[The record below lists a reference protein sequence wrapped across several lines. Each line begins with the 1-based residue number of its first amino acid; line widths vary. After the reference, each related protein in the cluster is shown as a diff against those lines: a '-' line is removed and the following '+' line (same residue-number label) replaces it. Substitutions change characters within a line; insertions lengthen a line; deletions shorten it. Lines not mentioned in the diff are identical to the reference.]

1 MFVYRTYSMEDC
13 SAMHGCS
20 ALLQFEP
27 GMFYDKDYFKRLHE
41 FPSLRFLCLVFVK
54 DLKVYLI
61 AFFSIAFNF
70 YTFLFILSF
79 F

>member
-1 MFVYRTYSMEDC
+1 MCVCVCVVGTFLYFNHLFQIMFVYRTYSMEDC

-41 FPSLRFLCLVFVK
+41 FPSLRFL
-54 DLKVYLI
+54 Y
-61 AFFSIAFNF
+61 
-70 YTFLFILSF
+70 
-79 F
+79 